1 MSGFAAFAVAG
12 LIRAVRKASGDLSRV
27 KVPADYP
34 HEEVHTLMADTLDRM
49 LLGCIGEGPLR
60 APSSCITVVE
70 PPAGHRTEELM
81 LPHLSR
87 ARDHFDRFLT
97 AREVFVRIENLM
109 SVSLRGNH
117 QLGRQAVAGRPR
129 HSKETP

>member
-1 MSGFAAFAVAG
+1 VDGAPPRLLEDASRVALSEDEWATMSGFAAFAVAG
-12 LIRAVRKASGDLSRV
+12 LIRAVREASGELSRL

-70 PPAGHRTEELM
+70 PPAGHRTEEMILAPSESGSGP
-81 LPHLSR
+81 LRPIPDSSR
-87 ARDHFDRFLT
+87 SFSA
-97 AREVFVRIENLM
+97 
-109 SVSLRGNH
+109 
-117 QLGRQAVAGRPR
+117 
-129 HSKETP
+129 